1 MQDAKNPLHAFWPK
15 VHKDDVPN
23 AARPVNRA
31 AEIRLIHHGLTF
43 LLTYM
48 AGRVGEAKVGVFN
61 KCWHCRAQMSHSSHP
76 LGCPHKWGQH
86 KWGWYPLNSS
96 FVVQSCVLLSILSLI
111 FLSLQEEFQMSDGCH
126 LSSFKGDFPAFW
138 DSNWDLS
145 SRFWERKLQSLEWRI
160 K

>member
-31 AEIRLIHHGLTF
+31 AEIRLIRHGLAF

-76 LGCPHKWGQH
+76 LGCPHTRSAQMRMV
-86 KWGWYPLNSS
+86 STQ
-96 FVVQSCVLLSILSLI
+96 FLI
-111 FLSLQEEFQMSDGCH
+111 CCPKLCITQYTF
-126 LSSFKGDFPAFW
+126 
-138 DSNWDLS
+138 SNIPQPSGGVPNVWWLPS
-145 SRFWERKLQSLEWRI
+145 V
-160 K
+160 